1 MIRNLIKIILI
12 ISLFALPTSCELIK
26 PIIIED
32 AANIGAVDMTFTYDE
47 SLFVITDISD
57 GDFDVTES
65 NLEHAHNGTVR
76 IVAFQM
82 ANPGLNGR
90 VTLCSITLAGDLTD
104 LGSLHMTVN
113 TLKDA
118 TPQCSPIDS
127 TVDGFTITTLS
138 LSPSTSTD
146 SRRGGGGTIHT
157 PTPAPAPS
165 PTISSVARTPVEAG
179 TVAEA
184 PTPEQV
190 MEFRAEQPS
199 LPPPVSPPTAGIVIV
214 ACCRCGCCDH
224 RDDADVKTT
233 SALQIA
239 VRGEYS
245 VDADV
250 SGDDQVTSLDALMI
264 LQTAAGNIQL

>member
-1 MIRNLIKIILI
+1 MIR
-12 ISLFALPTSCELIK
+12 

-32 AANIGAVDMTFTYDE
+32 AVNIGAVDITLTYNE
-47 SLFVITDISD
+47 TLFVITDVAD

-65 NLEHAHNGTVR
+65 NLERNHDGWVR

-104 LGSLHMTVN
+104 LGSLHITVN

-146 SRRGGGGTIHT
+146 SRRGGGSTIHT

-165 PTISSVARTPVEAG
+165 PTISSVARTPVEEG

-190 MEFRAEQPS
+190 LESRTEPPS
-199 LPPPVSPPTAGIVIV
+199 LPSPISSPTAGIVIV
-214 ACCRCGCCDH
+214 AVAAIFGIVMVIRATEDH
-224 RDDADVKTT
+224 KKATIAT
-233 SALQIA
+233 IGIA
-239 VRGEYS
+239 VVAVAAIIGMM
-245 VDADV
+245 
-250 SGDDQVTSLDALMI
+250 LM
-264 LQTAAGNIQL
+264 